1 LAFTDHRG
9 IRVSAQRTA
18 HTVAIAVRDHGPGVP
33 DDMKDRIFE
42 PYVTTRAGGTGLGLA
57 LVRQTVLAHEGT
69 VTVTDAEGGGALF
82 TVRLPERQ

>member
-1 LAFTDHRG
+1 
-9 IRVSAQRTA
+9 
-18 HTVAIAVRDHGPGVP
+18 
-33 DDMKDRIFE
+33 
-42 PYVTTRAGGTGLGLA
+42 VTTRAGGTGLGLA